1 MSHTPR
7 PWKIERHYDSGY
19 KNISAQKHT
28 ALAQVV
34 WCMEDEDRSPE
45 CEANAYLIA
54 AAPDLLE
61 ALQWYAELAK
71 EMYYTGGS
79 SGVWELCEDRG
90 RRAKEAI
97 AKATGV
103 LAEGDS
109 KDS

>member
-45 CEANAYLIA
+45 CEANAHLIA
-54 AAPDLLE
+54 AAPELLDV
-61 ALQWYAELAK
+61 LELA
-71 EMYYTGGS
+71 
-79 SGVWELCEDRG
+79 L
-90 RRAKEAI
+90 RAHGTMLLSDPPQDPWVSWAVEQKARAAI

-109 KDS
+109 EVS

>member
-1 MSHTPR
+1 MSHTPG
-7 PWKIERHYDSGY
+7 PWKIERHYDPGY

-45 CEANAYLIA
+45 CEANAHLIA
-54 AAPDLLE
+54 AAPELLDALCYLLE
-61 ALQWYAELAK
+61 A
-71 EMYYTGGS
+71 S
-79 SGVWELCEDRG
+79 SGQGPHEQWLAAMDQA
-90 RRAKEAI
+90 RAAI

-109 KDS
+109 EVS

>member
-34 WCMEDEDRSPE
+34 WCMEDEDRSPS
-45 CEANAYLIA
+45 CEANAHLIA

-61 ALQWYAELAK
+61 ALEIALDCAGDAWWAEKA
-71 EMYYTGGS
+71 
-79 SGVWELCEDRG
+79 D
-90 RRAKEAI
+90 AAI

-109 KDS
+109 KGE